1 MRLRT
6 MPTCRHLKSAT
17 RLSRTPF
24 RFPDRLTHHIEEV
37 PAGAVLDFD
46 NPKIGVKLGLPRQ
59 ILFDFQVGRGLR
71 RKACGED
78 AIRSARLKR
87 ALRCGSKQL
96 GRPIQPADA
105 HENRTGLFG
114 TAPPHDSR
122 TTFDLAAPQIGRNP
136 QGTFEAHCL
145 RRSSGVSTTPKLLI
159 VHDFISARVPYP
171 HPYPQGK
178 PPALTGPG
186 AFSFMHA
193 CVRVCVQ
200 KKKTPG
206 VEVPGL
212 LLGASER
219 RDLNRHGCGRAST
232 W

>member
-59 ILFDFQVGRGLR
+59 ILFDFRVGRGLR

-145 RRSSGVSTTPKLLI
+145 RSFLRSGFSSIPTVLASGRFSGNDHGRFPAHSPPTIYSIGCPTIVVSSLTKRSETRPLFGKLWSRSNI
-159 VHDFISARVPYP
+159 AIA
-171 HPYPQGK
+171 
-178 PPALTGPG
+178 AL
-186 AFSFMHA
+186 
-193 CVRVCVQ
+193 V
-200 KKKTPG
+200 
-206 VEVPGL
+206 
-212 LLGASER
+212 ASSNIPET
-219 RDLNRHGCGRAST
+219 LT
-232 W
+232 WP